1 VFFHQLKNLFFIAIV
16 FFYYQAKAQNTNPQ
30 QAVWTLPGRIVK
42 FNAPPPSP
50 TTPPTV
56 PVISNLPSGAGTTA
70 LVAHNCAFNYQGN
83 ILFYI
88 IDNKIYSANG
98 TIVNLP
104 GGIIGNFPSNDPAEI
119 INENEIVIIQRSE
132 PVCNEYIFDLIYSV
146 KGTDPNNPAGYIS
159 RIFQL
164 PIFVQDLAPGN
175 STVSS
180 GSEVELTNM
189 LDDSHKQGYKFAIS
203 PVLSNNKRMLFIKS
217 PSELE
222 AFEYYNGVI
231 SSTSQ
236 TYLYPGNDFNGME
249 QFHQNNSELECV
261 NLTGNNTLRIGYS
274 YYRSDAS
281 PLISDFVI
289 AFVDFDLNTN
299 SFTNNARQ
307 YILPRVGSIF
317 PLPAE
322 NYAIPK
328 GLEFDKTG
336 RYLYAT
342 ILKNLTTAPSFC
354 YFDCNAATFQP
365 NNLSNVVTNSIDYQ
379 YSAIELSYDGALYFV
394 KSNSQTNPTGI
405 GLSRLL
411 NASNP
416 GSLVFNDNAVPFTG
430 WTYPKVTL
438 PDMSSYPLCSYLLSL
453 PEQNDGEVNA
463 LYGAPIYSISGPLNS
478 NVTYSTSIVNITD
491 DLTIGN
497 NATLLFNAG
506 TKVLIAPDVK
516 ITVNNGS
523 KIRILGGSVLKAS
536 CDQMWK
542 GIIANG
548 GNGAVQVEV
557 RSLSVIQDAKAAI
570 TSNSNAVIQIANTV
584 YLNKNYRN
592 IVINNPTSNNVLS
605 INNCIIGSYIYN
617 PGLQY
622 NETSISS
629 NLITPYLNQRT
640 YSGIEINGLSNN
652 NTATITMGSYTSGLL
667 TFNNMDLGVEAI
679 NCNATIYNSRF
690 VNLTGNRRIKYQTTI
705 SSDPCVGIYAYTSGT
720 TTNYNLIAGGNN
732 ATYPNMKNNFINSKW
747 GILVSGNYGAS
758 VIKNDFESLE
768 LGTKVQYS
776 YANNVLGIVKNNYNN
791 MPFAVV
797 LQNCN
802 AANSIGVN
810 DNNIHTVYNNG
821 GNQWGYGI
829 IVIGNNGLSSPNPNG
844 FVIDNNTIYKTQQAI
859 SVTSHFKPRIYNNK
873 VYDITESQ
881 TGQTPC
887 GIYVANTNDATIESN
902 YIKGYG
908 ANWVTNGIR
917 VEPSAN
923 TRVACNTIQLV
934 GRALFF
940 TGLHTTATVI
950 RNKMTTC
957 QTGLFLNYYAK
968 LGSQK
973 TINKNSGNE
982 FVNYSSFTWHQS
994 CYLSYGNQTNFYVD
1008 KVAPYYYNNFLN
1020 EIVNDPP
1027 NNIWSS
1033 PVIFTQSLSTTFEES
1048 CGLLHNFRT
1057 GADSTE
1063 GNDSTDLQIANNQYL
1078 SSDINPH
1085 ADNAKWYAKYLLY
1098 NKMSNNT
1105 LLSTQNSSLQSFYTT
1120 TQQGNIGKIKANKD
1134 ALITGTLDGQDNLV
1148 LNNANLQER
1157 SLDLVRKAEFKYSK
1171 KNQLNRSDLTK
1182 LNEIANECPY
1192 THGPAV
1198 YEARGILANITGQFT
1213 FINPCEIPEPTVNA
1227 ERLMQQN
1234 KVNELINLSGGT
1246 NVYPNPANKV
1256 LNINIT
1262 ENNKGTSISVK
1273 NQLGQTV
1280 LVETLGEVNNVLN
1293 VEKLEDGIYIIELN
1307 FNSGK
1312 QIVKFVKQ

>member
-1 VFFHQLKNLFFIAIV
+1 M
-16 FFYYQAKAQNTNPQ
+16 
-30 QAVWTLPGRIVK
+30 WTLPGRIVK